1 MCGLI
6 SFLGDEGVLARR
18 AVERMRHRG
27 LSVNEVMEKAGLWTL
42 GRTRLP
48 IVGTDDGGDFTPPY
62 EHKGWTF
69 LFVGE
74 ILNYKEFVPSAR
86 CDVEV
91 LARLWVEEGPA
102 CLRRFDG
109 FWSVVVVPP
118 DGGCIYAATD
128 FLAKKPLYFRQDR
141 LAFASEIK
149 ALGVLGPMTPDPVYF
164 SSVRKWGY
172 HAGERTWA
180 KEVVKVP
187 AGALWRVSWT
197 GAIERDDAFDGVSP
211 SSEVPIAV
219 AVRRAVEARVLS
231 SDVPVAILLSGGL
244 DSSIVFKIAEGLR
257 QDMTI
262 YHAPNDERDYLNLL
276 NPKGKL
282 VEVSWDRYPIE
293 DVLRANEGPVDLGSM
308 LPQYALGQAVE
319 ERVALSGDGA
329 DELFGGYRRAR
340 EYDSQGS
347 DVFEELPFYHCPR
360 LDKLMMAGTVELRS
374 PFMGREVLA
383 AALSVPR
390 EWRTEKEALK
400 DAFEGVVPDEI
411 LRRPKAPLKSPE
423 VLSSGIGWSR
433 ALCDRFEKMI
443 EEGNAT

>member
-6 SFLGDEGVLARR
+6 SFLGNDGLMAKR

-27 LSVNEVMEKAGLWTL
+27 LPAHETTERTGTWTL

-62 EHKGWTF
+62 RHGGWTF

-74 ILNYKEFVPSAR
+74 ILNYKDFVPTAR

-91 LARLWVEEGPA
+91 LARMWVNEGPA

-109 FWSVVVVPP
+109 FWSVVAIPP
-118 DGGCIYAATD
+118 DGRFVYAATD
-128 FLAKKPLYFRQDR
+128 FLAKKPLYFRRDR
-141 LAFASEIK
+141 LAFASEVK
-149 ALGVLGPMTPDPVYF
+149 ALAELGPLTPDPVYF
-164 SSVRKWGY
+164 SSVRKNGY

-180 KEVVKVP
+180 KEVVKMP
-187 AGALWRVSWT
+187 AGALWRVSWD
-197 GAIERDDAFDGVSP
+197 GEVARDDRFDVVEP
-211 SSEVPIAV
+211 STEVPIGLAV
-219 AVRRAVEARVLS
+219 QGAVKARVLS

-244 DSSIVFKIAEGLR
+244 DSSIVFKVAEGLR
-257 QDMTI
+257 SDMTV
-262 YHAPNDERDYLNLL
+262 YHAPNDERDFLNLL

-282 VEVSWDRYPIE
+282 VEVSWDRHPVQ

-308 LPQYALGQAVE
+308 LPQYALGQAVQ

-329 DELFGGYRRAR
+329 DELFGGYRRAC

-374 PFMGREVLA
+374 PFMSRQVLA
-383 AALSVPR
+383 AALAVPR
-390 EWRTEKEALK
+390 AWRTEKEALK
-400 DAFEGVVPDEI
+400 DAFEDWLPPEI

-423 VLSSGIGWSR
+423 VVRNGVAWR
-433 ALCDRFEKMI
+433 MALCQEFENMI
-443 EEGNAT
+443 EEGVAV